1 MQIPRVGADC
11 LPTRFG
17 QDRESVA
24 IKPIFAQGP
33 SQTTRLVVAV
43 VLSLVLLVV
52 DHRFHHLQQL
62 RGTLAFLTYPLH
74 YLADL
79 PFTASNWLDE
89 TTSSREALMAQNRE
103 LLDINLHLR
112 AELQKYESLQAENL
126 RLRDLLDSSFKVG
139 DRVLVAEL
147 SSVDLDPY
155 KQQVIVNKGST
166 SGVHEGQ
173 PVLDAHAVMGQVINV
188 TPLSSTVLLI
198 TDTSHA
204 LPVQVL
210 RNGLRTIAVGTG
222 RITELKLPYLPTNSD
237 IVEGDLLVTSG
248 LGGKF
253 PPGYPVATV
262 TRIDRSPDAP
272 FSSIVAQPRAHL
284 DRSRE
289 VLLVWTVPNQVPVL
303 TAEPGVAADG
313 ADAAGPAETPNGE
326 TAPVPGDGTAG
337 EPVPDPPAEGSD
349 T

>member
-1 MQIPRVGADC
+1 M
-11 LPTRFG
+11 
-17 QDRESVA
+17 
-24 IKPIFAQGP
+24 
-33 SQTTRLVVAV
+33 VAV
-43 VLSLVLLVV
+43 ILSLTLLVL

-62 RGTLAFLTYPLH
+62 RSTLAFLTYPLH

-79 PFTASNWLDE
+79 PFTASRWLSE
-89 TTSSREALMAQNRE
+89 TTSSQETLLEQNRE
-103 LLDINLHLR
+103 LRDENLRLKV
-112 AELQKYESLQAENL
+112 ELQKYESLQAENL
-126 RLRDLLDSSFKVG
+126 RLRDLVDSSFKVG

-155 KQQVIVNKGST
+155 KQQVIIKKGAV
-166 SGVHEGQ
+166 SGVFEGQ
-173 PVLDAHAVMGQVINV
+173 PVLDANAVMGQVINV
-188 TPLSSTVLLI
+188 TALSSTVLLI

-222 RITELKLPYLPTNSD
+222 RIDQLKLPYLPTNSD

-272 FSSIVAQPRAHL
+272 FSSVFAEPHAHL

-289 VLLVWTVPNQVPVL
+289 VLLVWTIPNQMPV
-303 TAEPGVAADG
+303 TSEQPEPSGISPEAAAPTG
-313 ADAAGPAETPNGE
+313 AVEQGGAQRPAET
-326 TAPVPGDGTAG
+326 GT
-337 EPVPDPPAEGSD
+337 
-349 T
+349 

>member
-1 MQIPRVGADC
+1 M
-11 LPTRFG
+11 
-17 QDRESVA
+17 
-24 IKPIFAQGP
+24 
-33 SQTTRLVVAV
+33 VAV
-43 VLSLVLLVV
+43 VLSLILLVV

-62 RGTLAFLTYPLH
+62 RSTLAFLTHPLH

-79 PFTASNWLDE
+79 PFTASSWLDE
-89 TTSSREALMAQNRE
+89 ATSSHERLLEQNRE
-103 LLDINLHLR
+103 LRDLNLHLR
-112 AELQKYESLQAENL
+112 AELQKYESLQAENM
-126 RLRDLLDSSFKVG
+126 RLRDLVDSSFKVG

-147 SSVDLDPY
+147 SSDDLDPY
-155 KQQVIVNKGST
+155 KQQVIINKGAA
-166 SGVHEGQ
+166 SGAYEGQ

-272 FSSIVAQPRAHL
+272 FSTVLAQPRAHL

-289 VLLVWTVPNQVPVL
+289 VLLVWTVPSELPV
-303 TAEPGVAADG
+303 TVDTPD
-313 ADAAGPAETPNGE
+313 PAEVGE
-326 TAPVPGDGTAG
+326 TPVDESAAAPAAETGSPSDPAPESGT
-337 EPVPDPPAEGSD
+337 
-349 T
+349 

>member
-1 MQIPRVGADC
+1 M
-11 LPTRFG
+11 
-17 QDRESVA
+17 
-24 IKPIFAQGP
+24 
-33 SQTTRLVVAV
+33 VAV
-43 VLSLVLLVV
+43 ILSLALLVL
-52 DHRFHHLQQL
+52 DHRFHHLQHL
-62 RGTLAFLTYPLH
+62 RSTLAFLTYPLH

-79 PFTASNWLDE
+79 PFTASRWLSE
-89 TTSSREALMAQNRE
+89 TTSSQETLLEQNRE
-103 LLDINLHLR
+103 LRDENLRLKV
-112 AELQKYESLQAENL
+112 ELQKYESLQAENL
-126 RLRDLLDSSFKVG
+126 RLRDLVDSSFKIG

-155 KQQVIVNKGST
+155 KQQVIIKKGAV
-166 SGVHEGQ
+166 SGVFEGQ

-222 RITELKLPYLPTNSD
+222 RIDQLKLPYLPTNSD

-253 PPGYPVATV
+253 PPGYPVASV

-272 FSSIVAQPRAHL
+272 FSSVFAEPHAHL

-289 VLLVWTVPNQVPVL
+289 VLLVWTIPNQIPVANAPAAPVDDAPATPG
-303 TAEPGVAADG
+303 TATPTDPVGD
-313 ADAAGPAETPNGE
+313 ADAG
-326 TAPVPGDGTAG
+326 GTQPSPERG
-337 EPVPDPPAEGSD
+337 

>member
-1 MQIPRVGADC
+1 LSKGAGNPFAGGTHRFRPQDC
-11 LPTRFG
+11 QR
-17 QDRESVA
+17 RESVT

-33 SQTTRLVVAV
+33 SQTARLVVAV
-43 VLSLVLLVV
+43 VLSLILLVV

-79 PFTASNWLDE
+79 PFTASSWLDE
-89 TTSSREALMAQNRE
+89 TTNTRETLLQQNRE
-103 LLDINLHLR
+103 LRDLNLHLR
-112 AELQKYESLQAENL
+112 AELQKYESLQAENM
-126 RLRDLLDSSFKVG
+126 RLRDLVDSSFKVG

-155 KQQVIVNKGST
+155 KQQVIIKKGAV
-166 SGVHEGQ
+166 SGAYEGQ

-262 TRIDRSPDAP
+262 TQIDRSPDAP
-272 FSSIVAQPRAHL
+272 FSTVLAQPRAHL

-289 VLLVWTVPNQVPVL
+289 VLLVWTVPNQLPAVTDEPDPA
-303 TAEPGVAADG
+303 TATEP
-313 ADAAGPAETPNGE
+313 
-326 TAPVPGDGTAG
+326 
-337 EPVPDPPAEGSD
+337 PPAESETVPADG
-349 T
+349 TEPPAEPAPPQGPAT

>member
-1 MQIPRVGADC
+1 
-11 LPTRFG
+11 
-17 QDRESVA
+17 VA
-24 IKPIFAQGP
+24 
-33 SQTTRLVVAV
+33 AV
-43 VLSLVLLVV
+43 LLSLILLVL

-62 RGTLAFLTYPLH
+62 RSTLAFLVYPLH
-74 YLADL
+74 FLADL
-79 PFTASNWLDE
+79 PFTASAWLSE
-89 TTSSREALMAQNRE
+89 TTGSRETLLERNRVLRDE
-103 LLDINLHLR
+103 NLRLR
-112 AELQKYESLQAENL
+112 GELQKYESLEAENM

-155 KQQVIVNKGST
+155 KQQVIINKGGT
-166 SGVHEGQ
+166 SGVFEGQ
-173 PVLDAHAVMGQVINV
+173 PVLDAHAVMGQVTSV

-222 RITELKLPYLPTNSD
+222 RIDELKLPYLPTNSD

-272 FSSIVAQPRAHL
+272 FSSVVAQPRAHL

-289 VLLVWTVPNQVPVL
+289 VLLVWTVPYQVP
-303 TAEPGVAADG
+303 AMREAARP
-313 ADAAGPAETPNGE
+313 AQAPAAGAASQDAGAATPE
-326 TAPVPGDGTAG
+326 
-337 EPVPDPPAEGSD
+337 EPDR
-349 T
+349 

>member
-1 MQIPRVGADC
+1 MRHHRLCHSQR
-11 LPTRFG
+11 
-17 QDRESVA
+17 RESVT

-43 VLSLVLLVV
+43 VLSLMLLVV
-52 DHRFHHLQQL
+52 DHRFHHLQHL
-62 RGTLAFLTYPLH
+62 RSTLAFLTYPLH
-74 YLADL
+74 YIADL
-79 PFTASNWLDE
+79 PFTATSWLNE
-89 TTSSREALMAQNRE
+89 TASSRDTLLAQNRD
-103 LLDINLHLR
+103 LRDKNLHLR
-112 AELQKYESLQAENL
+112 AELQKYESLQAENM
-126 RLRDLLDSSFKVG
+126 RLRDLVDSSFKVG

-155 KQQVIVNKGST
+155 KQQVIINKGSA
-166 SGVHEGQ
+166 SGAFEGQ

-188 TPLSSTVLLI
+188 TPFSSIVLLI

-222 RITELKLPYLPTNSD
+222 RISELKLPYLPTNSD

-272 FSSIVAQPRAHL
+272 FSSVLAQPRAHL

-289 VLLVWTVPNQVPVL
+289 VLLVWTVPNQLPV
-303 TAEPGVAADG
+303 TPREPE
-313 ADAAGPAETPNGE
+313 PAEEADPAPEPAAETESVTEPAAVPETPREPE
-326 TAPVPGDGTAG
+326 T
-337 EPVPDPPAEGSD
+337 
-349 T
+349 

>member
-1 MQIPRVGADC
+1 
-11 LPTRFG
+11 
-17 QDRESVA
+17 
-24 IKPIFAQGP
+24 
-33 SQTTRLVVAV
+33 VVAV
-43 VLSLVLLVV
+43 LLSLILLVL

-62 RGTLAFLTYPLH
+62 RSTLAFLVYPLH
-74 YLADL
+74 FLADL
-79 PFTASNWLDE
+79 PFTASAWLTE
-89 TTSSREALMAQNRE
+89 TTGSRETLLEHNRE
-103 LLDINLHLR
+103 LRAENLRLR
-112 AELQKYESLQAENL
+112 VELQKYESLQAENM

-155 KQQVIVNKGST
+155 KQQVIINKGGA
-166 SGVHEGQ
+166 SGVFEGQ
-173 PVLDAHAVMGQVINV
+173 PVLDAHAVMGQVTSV

-222 RITELKLPYLPTNSD
+222 RIDELKLPYLPTNSD

-272 FSSIVAQPRAHL
+272 FSSVVAQPRAHL

-289 VLLVWTVPNQVPVL
+289 VLLVWTVPYQVPAVHQAAAPAPL
-303 TAEPGVAADG
+303 PATPAPPPPAPAQLPAVTAPAQD
-313 ADAAGPAETPNGE
+313 AGPT
-326 TAPVPGDGTAG
+326 
-337 EPVPDPPAEGSD
+337 EPEELDR
-349 T
+349 

>member
-1 MQIPRVGADC
+1 
-11 LPTRFG
+11 
-17 QDRESVA
+17 VA
-24 IKPIFAQGP
+24 
-33 SQTTRLVVAV
+33 AV
-43 VLSLVLLVV
+43 ILSLILLVL

-62 RGTLAFLTYPLH
+62 RSTLAFVTYPLH

-79 PFTASNWLDE
+79 PFTASTWLSE
-89 TTSSREALMAQNRE
+89 TTSSREALLEQNRQ
-103 LLDINLHLR
+103 LR
-112 AELQKYESLQAENL
+112 AENLRLRGELQKYESLQAENL
-126 RLRDLLDSSFKVG
+126 RLRDLVGSSFKVG

-155 KQQVIVNKGST
+155 KQQVIINKGSA
-166 SGVHEGQ
+166 SGVFEGQ
-173 PVLDAHAVMGQVINV
+173 PVLDAQAVMGQVTAV

-210 RNGLRTIAVGTG
+210 RNGLRSIAIGTG
-222 RITELKLPYLPTNSD
+222 RIDELKLPYLPTNSD

-272 FSSIVAQPRAHL
+272 FSSVVAQPRAHL

-289 VLLVWTVPNQVPVL
+289 VLLVWTVPSRAPMPR
-303 TAEPGVAADG
+303 EPARPTP
-313 ADAAGPAETPNGE
+313 PAPAPPAPATPNDLPVGE
-326 TAPVPGDGTAG
+326 ELDR
-337 EPVPDPPAEGSD
+337 
-349 T
+349 

>member
-1 MQIPRVGADC
+1 M
-11 LPTRFG
+11 
-17 QDRESVA
+17 
-24 IKPIFAQGP
+24 
-33 SQTTRLVVAV
+33 VAV
-43 VLSLVLLVV
+43 VLSLVLLVA

-79 PFTASNWLDE
+79 PFTASSWLGE
-89 TTSSREALMAQNRE
+89 TTSSREILMQQNRE
-103 LLDINLHLR
+103 LRDANLHLR

-126 RLRDLLDSSFKVG
+126 RLRDLLDSSFKIG

-155 KQQVIVNKGST
+155 KQQVIVNKGSA

-222 RITELKLPYLPTNSD
+222 RISELKLPYLPTSSD

-262 TRIDRSPDAP
+262 VGGGYADNITTLAYR
-272 FSSIVAQPRAHL
+272 H
-284 DRSRE
+284 
-289 VLLVWTVPNQVPVL
+289 VL
-303 TAEPGVAADG
+303 THRAAIELSHKYG
-313 ADAAGPAETPNGE
+313 
-326 TAPVPGDGTAG
+326 
-337 EPVPDPPAEGSD
+337 
-349 T
+349 

>member
-1 MQIPRVGADC
+1 M
-11 LPTRFG
+11 
-17 QDRESVA
+17 
-24 IKPIFAQGP
+24 
-33 SQTTRLVVAV
+33 VAV
-43 VLSLVLLVV
+43 ILSLTLLVL

-62 RGTLAFLTYPLH
+62 RSALAFVTYPLH

-79 PFTASNWLDE
+79 PFTASRWLSE
-89 TTSSREALMAQNRE
+89 TTSSRDTLLQQNRE
-103 LLDINLHLR
+103 LRDENLRLR
-112 AELQKYESLQAENL
+112 AELQKYESLQAENM
-126 RLRDLLDSSFKVG
+126 RLRDLVDSSFKVG

-155 KQQVIVNKGST
+155 KQQVIINKGAI
-166 SGVHEGQ
+166 SGVFEGQ
-173 PVLDAHAVMGQVINV
+173 PVLDAHAVMGQVTNV

-210 RNGLRTIAVGTG
+210 RNGLRTIALGTG
-222 RITELKLPYLPTNSD
+222 HIDELKLPYLPTNSD

-253 PPGYPVATV
+253 PPGYPVARV

-272 FSSIVAQPRAHL
+272 FSNVVAQPRAHL

-289 VLLVWTVPNQVPVL
+289 VLLVWTVPNQL
-303 TAEPGVAADG
+303 
-313 ADAAGPAETPNGE
+313 
-326 TAPVPGDGTAG
+326 PVPGDPVAPPAPLAPATGNDGAAGTEDAA
-337 EPVPDPPAEGSD
+337 PDTTPDPEPQA
-349 T
+349 